1 MLRNVQ
7 RGSTWP
13 SERRGAKL
21 LHFDGVAIGV
31 TVGVAVGVTVGV
43 AVGVAVGVT
52 VGVAV
57 GVTHCPALATVLP
70 LRIGRGLALLAE
82 QQR

>member
-21 LHFDGVAIGV
+21 LRFDGVAIGV
-31 TVGVAVGVTVGV
+31 TVGASFGASVGVTVGV
-43 AVGVAVGVT
+43 AVGVAVD
-52 VGVAV
+52 AD
-57 GVTHCPALATVLP
+57 
-70 LRIGRGLALLAE
+70 RGRGGLHAARAIHAWILAHLVSQYDAAK
-82 QQR
+82 